1 LFEKLRAAKE
11 QADEANRAKSTFLAT
26 MSHEIRTPMNAV
38 IGMLELTLRRID
50 PQHPDR
56 ASIDTAYHSAKD
68 LLGLIGDIL
77 DIARIESGRLS
88 LSPEWINLVD
98 TVTSVARIFDGL
110 ARQKNL
116 ALQVVFNPPHPAVD
130 VHLDPL
136 RFKQV
141 LSNLVSNAIKFTDSG
156 HVRIT
161 LDLIPADAAGR
172 TLMQLTV
179 QDSGS
184 GISAED
190 QQRLFEPFSQAEN
203 GSRQA
208 KNGAGLGL
216 VISRNLCEM
225 MGGQLQLS
233 SQPGIGT
240 QVCISLP
247 LDSLPAKA
255 NPPKS
260 EPLIKPATTPLHVLV
275 VDDHPA
281 NRLLM
286 CQQLEFLG
294 HRFSI
299 AQDGCSGLERWKA
312 DHFDLVIVDC
322 NMPLMNGYDMTRGI
336 RQLELQNHRPPCTV
350 LGFTANAQPEEVQRC
365 KLAGMDDCLFKP
377 LSLTLLGQWIDG
389 ITPASPASV
398 FDLQSLSLLT
408 GNNPAQTRRMLVE
421 LLKSS
426 RLDREELLRL
436 SPEDDREALAVVAH
450 KIKGAARI
458 AQASRLIECCDELE
472 TACEQALAPQEI
484 ARRWAATSQAMLELA
499 QALQQQLTLADQGTV
514 SES

>member
-1 LFEKLRAAKE
+1 
-11 QADEANRAKSTFLAT
+11 
-26 MSHEIRTPMNAV
+26 
-38 IGMLELTLRRID
+38 MLELTLRRMD
-50 PQHPDR
+50 QQHPDR

-88 LSPEWINLVD
+88 LCPERVNLVD

-116 ALQVVFNPPHPAVD
+116 ALQVIFNPPDLAVD

-141 LSNLVSNAIKFTDSG
+141 LSNLVSNAIKFTEHG
-156 HVRIT
+156 HIRIT
-161 LDLIPADAAGR
+161 LDLMSTDAPAPA
-172 TLMQLTV
+172 LMQLTV
-179 QDSGS
+179 QDSGV

-190 QQRLFEPFSQAEN
+190 QQRLFEPFAQAEN
-203 GSRQA
+203 SHQLARS
-208 KNGAGLGL
+208 GAGLGL

-240 QVCISLP
+240 QVCVSLP
-247 LDSLPAKA
+247 LETFPAQA
-255 NPPKS
+255 S
-260 EPLIKPATTPLHVLV
+260 TARAEPSIKTSQTPLRVLV

-294 HRFSI
+294 HHFSV
-299 AQDGCSGLERWKA
+299 AENGRSGLELWK
-312 DHFDLVIVDC
+312 DGGFDLVIVDC
-322 NMPLMNGYDMTRGI
+322 NMPLMNGYDMTRAI
-336 RQLELQNHRPPCTV
+336 RQHELQNRCPPCTV

-365 KLAGMDDCLFKP
+365 KQAGMDDCLFKP
-377 LSLTLLGQWIDG
+377 LSLSLLGQWVDG
-389 ITPASPASV
+389 ITPLSPTPAFS
-398 FDLQSLSLLT
+398 LQSLNMLT
-408 GNNPAQTRRMLVE
+408 GGSPVQARRLLVE

-426 RLDREELLRL
+426 RLDRQELLTL
-436 SPEDDREALAVVAH
+436 ALEHDRDALAVVAH

-458 AQASRLIECCDELE
+458 AQASRVIECCDALE
-472 TACEQALAPQEI
+472 HACAQALAREEI
-484 ARRWAATSQAMLELA
+484 ERRCEASNQAILELE
-499 QALQQQLTLADQGTV
+499 QALQQQLVLFDQGAM
-514 SES
+514 SLP